1 MADEKSNLDKAKD
14 VAKDIASDVKDEA
27 KDTFKNIK
35 RTMSNT
41 DIKGDA
47 KKTTKHIT
55 SLFRDP
61 IDTFDSIANSK
72 RNTSFKIAIFIIIF
86 WTAINLVGTVGE
98 QEWAWGMVFKNIL
111 GILGSLLKPLCSI
124 LILSIITLIYE
135 RSTNKNL
142 ARSITVLTFA
152 QVPLVIGSLF
162 KLIDLFSTTAHYVTD
177 PLLQFTAVVSLVFTY
192 LASRSLLKETN
203 ETSTVKTFALIQGLY
218 FAILI
223 VLGFFN
229 IGLYL
234 I

>member
-1 MADEKSNLDKAKD
+1 MADEKTNFDKAKD
-14 VAKDIASDVKDEA
+14 VAKDIASDVKGEA
-27 KDTFKNIK
+27 KDTFNDIK
-35 RTMSNT
+35 RTMSNA

-61 IDTFDSIANSK
+61 IDTFESIANSK
-72 RNTSFKIAIFIIIF
+72 RNTSFKIALFVIIF
-86 WTAINLVGTVGE
+86 WTLINLVGTVGE
-98 QEWAWGMVFKNIL
+98 QEWAWGMVFKNLL

-124 LILSIITLIYE
+124 LLLSIINLIYE
-135 RSTNKNL
+135 RGSNKSL
-142 ARSITVLTFA
+142 SKTITVLTFA

-162 KLIDLFSTTAHYVTD
+162 TLIDLFSTTAHYVTE
-177 PLLQFTAVVSLVFTY
+177 PLLNFTNVISLVFTY
-192 LASRSLLKETN
+192 LASRALLKEGN
-203 ETSTVKTFALIQGLY
+203 ETATIKTFALVQGLY

-223 VLGFFN
+223 ALGFFN